1 MRRYSRTSLLLA
13 ASLACLAGFVDAV
26 GFLKLGGFFVSFMS
40 GNSTRL
46 GVGAALGSVTTVA
59 TAGGLVLLFVAG
71 VVGGVLAAPEW
82 WRWRR
87 VAVLGLVTTLLAI
100 AAWLSGLG
108 SPVAAAF
115 AALAMGALNAV
126 FQRDGDIAIG
136 VTYMTGALVRMGQR
150 IAAALRGG
158 PVWDFA
164 PFLFLWISLT
174 GGAVAGAVTYGLIAG
189 ASLWIAAGASAVI
202 GVVLVLRDRRPV

>member
-1 MRRYSRTSLLLA
+1 M
-13 ASLACLAGFVDAV
+13 LAGYIDAV
-26 GFLKLGGFFVSFMS
+26 GFLQLGGFFVSFMS

-46 GVGAALGSVTTVA
+46 GVGAALGDLTVVA
-59 TAGGLVLLFVAG
+59 TAGGLIGLFVLG
-71 VVGGVLAAPEW
+71 VIAGVLAAPEW

-87 VAVLGLVTTLLAI
+87 VSVLALVTTLLAV
-100 AAWLSGLG
+100 AAWLAGQG
-108 SPVAAAF
+108 SPASAAF
-115 AALAMGALNAV
+115 TALAMGALNAV

-164 PFLFLWISLT
+164 PFAMLWVSLT
-174 GGAVAGAVTYGLIAG
+174 AGAVLGAATYGAIGGVA
-189 ASLWIAAGASAVI
+189 LWIAAGTSAVVGGI
-202 GVVLVLRDRRPV
+202 LLLRDRRQ

>member
-13 ASLACLAGFVDAV
+13 ASLAMLAGFVDAV

-46 GVGAALGSVTTVA
+46 GVGAALGDLAAVG
-59 TAGGLVLLFVAG
+59 TAGGLVLLFVTG
-71 VVGGVLAAPEW
+71 VVGGVLLGRED

-87 VAVLGLVTTLLAI
+87 VAVLALVAVLLSISAL
-100 AAWLSGLG
+100 LSGMG
-108 SPVAAAF
+108 FAAASAF

-126 FQRDGDIAIG
+126 FQREGDIGIG

-158 PVWDFA
+158 PVWEFA
-164 PFLFLWISLT
+164 PFAMLWVALT
-174 GGAVAGAVTYGLIAG
+174 TGAVLGAAVYGAIGGVA
-189 ASLWIAAGASAVI
+189 LWVAAGASAVL
-202 GVVLVLRDRRPV
+202 GAGLVLRDRRG